1 MIFDAISLGNIEQLK
16 AEQAHLGFKQPDD
29 VSFLVDEANSSQ
41 NALFVSCAIKEG
53 AKALEMTKYLIEE
66 AKCDVNLE
74 DTLKQTCLFYVSRDG
89 RADLVKLLLHH
100 GAKANHSDSYGQ
112 TPLFYAAREG
122 HCHIMQALIEA
133 GGDPDFIDNEGQ
145 TPVFYAVRM
154 GKVQSMDYLIENC
167 EIDIQREDNFGNNL
181 INVA

>member
-1 MIFDAISLGNIEQLK
+1 
-16 AEQAHLGFKQPDD
+16 
-29 VSFLVDEANSSQ
+29 
-41 NALFVSCAIKEG
+41 
-53 AKALEMTKYLIEE
+53 MTRYLIEE

-74 DTLKQTCLFYVSRDG
+74 DTLNQTCLFYVSRDG
-89 RADLVKLLLHH
+89 RTDLVKLLLRH

-122 HCHIMQALIEA
+122 HYQIMQALIEA

-154 GKVQSMDYLIENC
+154 GKVESMEYLIENC
-167 EIDIQREDNFGNNL
+167 EIDLQREDNFGNNL
-181 INVA
+181 INVAPKRKAHLIEKLIQVGVSCPPEVKRKVLQTQQKARPVRGKRGAGKYKSDTVHLWVLI